1 MAYGSALGRTAR
13 AGAEVRVTEATWF
26 ALIAVLALAGWGA
39 TLVAMT
45 KAALSSANQHKVLQQ
60 ILDREDAK
68 VTSLLA
74 LRERMRNHGKD
85 ETAPPNPAREQSRE
99 RADPMATLFG
109 NRAPSSVFVDEQPE
123 PGLEVVES

>member
-1 MAYGSALGRTAR
+1 MS
-13 AGAEVRVTEATWF
+13 EAVWF
-26 ALIAVLALAGWGA
+26 ALIAVLALGGWGA

-85 ETAPPNPAREQSRE
+85 DTVPANPAREQRE
-99 RADPMATLFG
+99 RTDPLASLMRGVPVAGSASLI
-109 NRAPSSVFVDEQPE
+109 DEQPDSN
-123 PGLEVVES
+123 LEVVE